1 MKFLKK
7 KAEQGQV
14 LTAEQ
19 KALVE
24 KFTTKSASSKG
35 SVDTTK
41 KEDSAN
47 NSRLNSL
54 PSSVSTTAVDNNQD
68 DFMSSSLFTRS
79 HSTGFPLV
87 SRGLVPV
94 SGDSRRRPHNQSRKA
109 RCKSISESRQKQ
121 EKGK

>member
-24 KFTTKSASSKG
+24 KFTTKSAGSKG

-54 PSSVSTTAVDNNQD
+54 PSSVSNY
-68 DFMSSSLFTRS
+68 
-79 HSTGFPLV
+79 
-87 SRGLVPV
+87 
-94 SGDSRRRPHNQSRKA
+94 
-109 RCKSISESRQKQ
+109 
-121 EKGK
+121 